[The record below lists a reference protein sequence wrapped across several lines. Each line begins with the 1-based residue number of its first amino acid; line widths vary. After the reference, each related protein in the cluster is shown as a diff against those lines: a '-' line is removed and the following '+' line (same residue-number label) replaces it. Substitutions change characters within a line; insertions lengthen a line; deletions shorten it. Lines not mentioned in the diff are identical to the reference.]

1 MTTLHL
7 FSRSPLTDATA
18 LEGLAVVRGEDVV
31 LLTGGA
37 VEALRPGSAAAESLA
52 QLPEATALYALAEDV
67 QARHLQ
73 PQRDVALIDYPSFVD
88 LSVTCAKVIS
98 WT

>member
-7 FSRSPLTDATA
+7 FSRSPLLDAGA
-18 LEGLAVVRGEDVV
+18 LDGLNWVRSEDSV
-31 LLTGGA
+31 LLTGAA
-37 VEALRPGSAAAESLA
+37 VEALRPGSAAAASLA
-52 QLPEATALYALAEDV
+52 QLPAEATLYALAEDL

-73 PQRDVALIDYPSFVD
+73 PECAVTLIEYPSFVD
-88 LSVTCAKVIS
+88 LSVRCAKVIS